1 MTAAAAFAAAKAK
14 REEKAKHGTSS
25 SGKGSSHKKIMTSGT
40 TKKDKITF
48 SQIHVTMKTGEPYKS
63 WQVGRVARLTGVLKL
78 QTAMD
83 FYPGW

>member
-1 MTAAAAFAAAKAK
+1 MA
-14 REEKAKHGTSS
+14 
-25 SGKGSSHKKIMTSGT
+25 SGT